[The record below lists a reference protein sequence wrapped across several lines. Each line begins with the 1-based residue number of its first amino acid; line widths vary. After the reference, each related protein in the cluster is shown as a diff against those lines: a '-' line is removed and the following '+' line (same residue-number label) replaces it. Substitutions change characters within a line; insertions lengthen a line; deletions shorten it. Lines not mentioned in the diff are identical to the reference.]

1 MRYVLMEAT
10 NGQIL
15 MVENNTIEGLEKVEN
30 LVGEGCKY
38 VGTVDTDYSVGQ
50 LLAGFN
56 KDSSFLIEQLQGKL
70 EKIRKVMEE

>member
-1 MRYVLMEAT
+1 MRYALIEAT

-15 MVENNTIEGLEKVEN
+15 LVENNTREGLEKVEN

-56 KDSSFLIEQLQGKL
+56 KDSELTIRELQGTL
-70 EKIRKVMEE
+70 RKIRDLI